1 MEQLELDLNISPS
14 IEVLSFTPRQIG
26 ILNERGI
33 RTIDS
38 LVNAEDVE
46 YWGLGNYLIGIKW
59 MERYRVANILSEL
72 DEMGIKYPIY
82 WKDRLDD
89 FVKK

>member
-33 RTIDS
+33 KTI
-38 LVNAEDVE
+38 
-46 YWGLGNYLIGIKW
+46 GTG
-59 MERYRVANILSEL
+59 
-72 DEMGIKYPIY
+72 KYPHAM
-82 WKDRLDD
+82 DLSR
-89 FVKK
+89 